1 MWWSSRECLGTQI
14 PERDMVQQCTMK
26 SVTLN
31 YNYCHRVP
39 PEWAKGDLPQLDLD
53 WLRKRICATLG
64 QEFWFNAQKV
74 KWFCSTFCL
83 FRKLF
88 QKKLMVF
95 RGGSNISGVSIG
107 WWSYQLQLLLLLMST
122 RRPLLGN
129 ASEKTICIHS
139 IRSKLDFPSHK
150 IKHVLKICCNFL
162 QIQSWWTDPCLCQYW
177 RCQHHPKKEASQLVS
192 RKMKPGCNLFLKN
205 STLGIPQCKIFA
217 RALFYGLVDIT
228 TFKVIPPFRFC
239 ISVLSFLYGQH
250 LVVIEIH
257 E

>member
-1 MWWSSRECLGTQI
+1 MIILRMSWECLGTQI

-64 QEFWFNAQKV
+64 QEFWFNAQKI

-88 QKKLMVF
+88 QKKLNVF
-95 RGGSNISGVSIG
+95 KGGSNISGVSIG

-139 IRSKLDFPSHK
+139 IRSKLDFPFAQNQTCSED
-150 IKHVLKICCNFL
+150 LL
-162 QIQSWWTDPCLCQYW
+162 QFPADTILMNGSLFVPILAM
-177 RCQHHPKKEASQLVS
+177 PAASKK
-192 RKMKPGCNLFLKN
+192 G
-205 STLGIPQCKIFA
+205 
-217 RALFYGLVDIT
+217 
-228 TFKVIPPFRFC
+228 
-239 ISVLSFLYGQH
+239 GQPAG
-250 LVVIEIH
+250 
-257 E
+257 